1 MMLTSHEE
9 IQIESY
15 EDQER
20 FSAFES
26 ALDE

>member
-20 FSAFES
+20 FSTFES
-26 ALDE
+26 TLDG